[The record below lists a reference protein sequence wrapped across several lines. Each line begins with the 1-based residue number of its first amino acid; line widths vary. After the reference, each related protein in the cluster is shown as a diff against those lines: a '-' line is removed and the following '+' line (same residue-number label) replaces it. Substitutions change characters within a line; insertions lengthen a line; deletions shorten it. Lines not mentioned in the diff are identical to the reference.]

1 MAFLFKK
8 IMKKITNL
16 ICIFAVFGLMGCAS
30 TVSRNT
36 ANIKEKSEVKEEVV
50 QIISFRPL
58 RSLTVSLDSSATAKL
73 PDNQNFNRDKLY
85 EKINLTLSTA
95 NYLQVQD
102 KISNLRME
110 VVVTNIRVRSGA
122 AAIMLGF
129 LAGADYITGQ
139 VYVKDGDKVIDNFEV
154 DISYAFGGAMG
165 DTDTRMNWMY
175 ESFAAKILEEMKKL
189 MPITK

>member
-1 MAFLFKK
+1 MYKPTQLFS
-8 IMKKITNL
+8 
-16 ICIFAVFGLMGCAS
+16 IFIIIGLVGCAS
-30 TVSRNT
+30 TVNRNT
-36 ANIKEKSEVKEEVV
+36 ASIKEKSEVKEEVV
-50 QIISFRPL
+50 QVMSFKPL
-58 RSLTVSLDSSATAKL
+58 KGLAVSLDPSAAAKL
-73 PDNQNFNRDKLY
+73 ADNENFSRDKLY
-85 EKINLTLSTA
+85 EKINSTLSSA
-95 NYLQVQD
+95 NYLQAQN

-110 VVVTNIRVRSGA
+110 IVITNIRVRSGV

-175 ESFAAKILEEMKKL
+175 ESFATKILEEMKKL
-189 MPITK
+189 MPMAK

>member
-1 MAFLFKK
+1 
-8 IMKKITNL
+8 
-16 ICIFAVFGLMGCAS
+16 MGCAS